1 MFLPFVDPN
10 GKRIL
15 ETMGLLGNAIPLGF
29 IENWSF
35 SSFENETNFLVNV
48 TKNTEEIVSKVV
60 YEREVKKAF
69 EKLKAKDKKT
79 KDRAELQ
86 KSMQEYVKKKPSSSS
101 NIKVKN
107 PSVSPKPSP
116 APIKVGICAKDRISL

>member
-1 MFLPFVDPN
+1 M
-10 GKRIL
+10 
-15 ETMGLLGNAIPLGF
+15 
-29 IENWSF
+29 
-35 SSFENETNFLVNV
+35 
-48 TKNTEEIVSKVV
+48 SKVV

-116 APIKVGICAKDRISL
+116 APIKVGICAKDRIIL

>member
-10 GKRIL
+10 GKGIL
-15 ETMGLLGNAIPLGF
+15 EPMGLLGNAIPLGF

-35 SSFENETNFLVNV
+35 LSFENETNFLVNV

-86 KSMQEYVKKKPSSSS
+86 KSMQEYVKKKPPSSS

-107 PSVSPKPSP
+107 PSVSP
-116 APIKVGICAKDRISL
+116 ILMTHICN